1 MGEPWVFC
9 DEVII
14 EVKAGDGGDGCVSFR
29 REKFVPRGGPDG
41 GDGGKGGDVIL
52 RVNPHLN
59 TLADYYRH
67 RRFRA
72 EDGRNGRGGR
82 KTGASGEDLILE
94 VPPGTVVRDADTGEI
109 LADLTEPGQ
118 TVVVARGGRGGRGNA
133 AFVSPT
139 HQAPRIA
146 ERGEPGEFRRLHL
159 ELRLLADVGLVGKP
173 NAGKSTL
180 LAAVTAA
187 RPKIADYPFT
197 TLHPH
202 LGVVVLDDTASF
214 VLADLPGLIE
224 GAHRGAGLG
233 LTFLR
238 HVERTRVLIHL
249 LDGLAPDPVAD
260 YETINA
266 ELAHYNPALLQRP
279 QLIAFNKMDLPEVQA
294 RWPEVQAAFA
304 ARGQTVYPISAAT
317 GQGTRALMW
326 EAWKRLQEVPPP
338 EPLRPTALALRRET
352 PIQVVREGDG
362 WRVLGTAAEKAV
374 RMARLDSPEALMH
387 LHRQLERLGVIEAL
401 ERAGVRP
408 GDTVYIGEVELEWV
422 DWADVGKRAAA
433 R

>member
-1 MGEPWVFC
+1 MGEPWLFC
-9 DEVII
+9 DEVTI
-14 EVKAGDGGDGCVSFR
+14 ELKAGDGGDGCVSFR
-29 REKFVPRGGPDG
+29 REKYVPMGGPDG

-59 TLADYYRH
+59 TLAYYYRH

-72 EDGRNGRGGR
+72 ENGRHGRGGR

-94 VPPGTVVRDADTGEI
+94 VPPGTVVRDAETGEI
-109 LADLTEPGQ
+109 LADLTQPDQ
-118 TVVVARGGRGGRGNA
+118 VVIVARGGRGGRGNA

-139 HQAPRIA
+139 NQAPRIA

-159 ELRLLADVGLVGKP
+159 ELRLLADVGLIGKP

-202 LGVVVLDDTASF
+202 LGVVVLNDTASF

-224 GAHRGAGLG
+224 GAHRGVGLG
-233 LTFLR
+233 LAFLR
-238 HVERTRVLIHL
+238 HVERTRVLLHL
-249 LDGLAPDPVAD
+249 LDGLSADPVAD
-260 YETINA
+260 YEAIRA
-266 ELAHYNPALLQRP
+266 ELGHYNPDLLKRP
-279 QLIAFNKMDLPEVQA
+279 EIIAFNKMDLPEVQA
-294 RWPEVQAAFA
+294 RWPEVEAAFA
-304 ARGQTVYPISAAT
+304 ARGLQVHPISAAAK
-317 GQGTRALMW
+317 QGTRALMW
-326 EAWKRLQEVPPP
+326 EAWQRLQEAPPPPPLQPAVPP
-338 EPLRPTALALRRET
+338 LLRREA
-352 PIQVVREGDG
+352 PVQVIRERNG

-374 RMARLDSPEALMH
+374 RRARLDSEEGLLH

-401 ERAGVRP
+401 ERAGVQP
-408 GDTVYIGEVELEWV
+408 GDTVYIGDVELEWV
-422 DWADVGKRAAA
+422 DWADVGKRS
-433 R
+433 

>member
-29 REKFVPRGGPDG
+29 REKYVPMGGPDG

-59 TLADYYRH
+59 TLAYYYRH
-67 RRFRA
+67 RHFRA
-72 EDGRNGRGGR
+72 ENGRHGRGGR

-118 TVVVARGGRGGRGNA
+118 TVIVARGGRGGRGNA

-139 HQAPRIA
+139 NQAPRIA

-159 ELRLLADVGLVGKP
+159 ELRLLADVGLIGKP

-224 GAHRGAGLG
+224 GAHRGVGLG

-249 LDGLAPDPVAD
+249 LDGLSPDPVGD
-260 YETINA
+260 YEAIRA
-266 ELAHYNPALLQRP
+266 ELGFYNPDLLQRP
-279 QLIAFNKMDLPEVQA
+279 EIIAFNKMDLPEVQA
-294 RWPEVQAAFA
+294 RWPEVEAAFA
-304 ARGQTVYPISAAT
+304 ARGLSVHPISAAAK
-317 GQGTRALMW
+317 QGTRALMW
-326 EAWKRLQEVPPP
+326 EAWKRLQEAPPP
-338 EPLRPTALALRRET
+338 PPLQPTAPPLLRRET
-352 PIQVVREGDG
+352 PIQVLRERNG

-374 RMARLDSPEALMH
+374 RMAHLDSEEGLLH

-401 ERAGVRP
+401 EKAGVRP
-408 GDTVYIGEVELEWV
+408 GDTVYIGDVELEWV
-422 DWADVGKRAAA
+422 DWADVGKRS
-433 R
+433 

>member
-29 REKFVPRGGPDG
+29 REKYVPMGGPDG

-59 TLADYYRH
+59 TLAYYYRH
-67 RRFRA
+67 RHFRA
-72 EDGRNGRGGR
+72 ENGRHGRGGR
-82 KTGASGEDLILE
+82 KTGASGEDLILD
-94 VPPGTVVRDADTGEI
+94 VPPGTVVRDAETGEL

-118 TVVVARGGRGGRGNA
+118 MVVVARGGRGGRGNA
-133 AFVSPT
+133 AFVGPT
-139 HQAPRIA
+139 NQAPRIA

-159 ELRLLADVGLVGKP
+159 ELRLLADVGLIGKP

-224 GAHRGAGLG
+224 GAHQGAGLG

-238 HVERTRVLIHL
+238 HIKRTRVLIHL
-249 LDGLAPDPVAD
+249 LDGLSPDPMAD
-260 YETINA
+260 YQAIRA
-266 ELAHYNPALLQRP
+266 ELGHYDPELLKRP
-279 QLIAFNKMDLPEVQA
+279 EIIAFNKMDLPEVQA
-294 RWPEVQAAFA
+294 RWPTVEAAFA
-304 ARGQTVYPISAAT
+304 AHGLSIHPISAAAK
-317 GQGTRALMW
+317 QGTRALMW
-326 EAWKRLQEVPPP
+326 EAWRRLQEAPPP
-338 EPLRPTALALRRET
+338 PSLQPVAPPLLRREI
-352 PIQVVREGDG
+352 PIRVIRERNG

-374 RMARLDSPEALMH
+374 RMARLDSEEGLLL

-401 ERAGVRP
+401 EQAGVQP
-408 GDTVYIGEVELEWV
+408 GDTVYIGDVELEWV
-422 DWADVGKRAAA
+422 DWADVGKRS
-433 R
+433 

>member
-9 DEVII
+9 DEVVI

-29 REKFVPRGGPDG
+29 REKYVPLGGPDG

-59 TLADYYRH
+59 TLAYYYRH

-72 EDGRNGRGGR
+72 EDGRHGRGGR
-82 KTGASGEDLILE
+82 KTGASGKDRILE

-109 LADLTEPGQ
+109 LADLTEPSQ

-139 HQAPRIA
+139 NQAPRIA

-159 ELRLLADVGLVGKP
+159 ELRLLADVGLIGKP

-214 VLADLPGLIE
+214 VLADLPGLIK
-224 GAHRGAGLG
+224 GAHQGAGLG

-238 HVERTRVLIHL
+238 HVERTRVLIHV
-249 LDGLAPDPVAD
+249 LDGLSPDPVAD
-260 YETINA
+260 YEAIRA
-266 ELAHYNPALLQRP
+266 ELDHYDPDLLKRP
-279 QLIAFNKMDLPEVQA
+279 EIIAFNKMDLPEVRA
-294 RWPEVQAAFA
+294 RWPEVEAAFA
-304 ARGQTVYPISAAT
+304 ARGLSVHPISAAT
-317 GQGTRALMW
+317 KQGTRALME

-338 EPLRPTALALRRET
+338 PPLQPTAPPLLRRET
-352 PIQVVREGDG
+352 PIQVVRERNG
-362 WRVLGTAAEKAV
+362 WRVLGTAAERAI

-408 GDTVYIGEVELEWV
+408 GDTVYIGDVELEWV
-422 DWADVGKRAAA
+422 DWADVGGRPE
-433 R
+433 